1 MNQELIDLAVER
13 GRLLER
19 ISMQRQLLEQQ
30 LQPVGDTLHSVDR
43 ALARLRKGR
52 DYLQQHPEVVAAAV
66 VVLVVLKPS
75 RLWRW
80 TKRGFLAWRTWR
92 MLRRELF
99 ALGLSPHP

>member
-43 ALARLRKGR
+43 ALASLRKGR
-52 DYLQQHPEVVAAAV
+52 DYLQQHPKWWP
-66 VVLVVLKPS
+66 LP
-75 RLWRW
+75 
-80 TKRGFLAWRTWR
+80 
-92 MLRRELF
+92 
-99 ALGLSPHP
+99 LSC

>member
-43 ALARLRKGR
+43 ALASLRKGR

-80 TKRGFLAWRTWR
+80 TKRGFLSWRTWR

>member
-1 MNQELIDLAVER
+1 LIWPSSAAD
-13 GRLLER
+13 LLER

-43 ALARLRKGR
+43 ALAAVRKWTRLSRSSTRKWSR
-52 DYLQQHPEVVAAAV
+52 RCVA
-66 VVLVVLKPS
+66 VLVVLKPS

-99 ALGLSPHP
+99 ALGLSPRP